1 MTIFYPVGSLISSRN
16 TSSGSYVQTTISTNP
31 NTILYMDSSSTISS
45 ISASTLDL
53 NVSTASWAALALTAS
68 YAPSSPSISS
78 SYANQA
84 SSMSISSNDTLGTLY
99 YLMLATG
106 SSGQSPVYVD
116 TVDLIYNQATSVVTL
131 TNLSASA
138 TVISGSATK
147 NPLSV
152 IGNNNSYCEITNQ
165 NVSSGNVASSDIVA
179 TADIGNDSSYY
190 IDFGINSSM
199 YNTAQVGNALD
210 SYLYATGSNS
220 SSLYIGHTDV
230 SGSVHIFAGGV
241 VNTGSGIIIS
251 GQTISTNLPLIA
263 SAFIVSSSNTLQP
276 IFVSSNLNNELE
288 AIVQNY
294 STGTTASS
302 DFVAVNASGSY
313 LTANYVDLGI
323 NGPGYGIPQ
332 FIGGPNDAYL
342 FTTGSNFY
350 IGNITPNQSLSLFSG
365 GTLTT
370 ASLTI
375 AGTGN
380 VGINITNPIN
390 ALDVVGNISCSVI
403 TASAI
408 VGVNLVTNALS
419 IAYAVALG

>member
-45 ISASTLDL
+45 ISASTLNL

-68 YAPSSPSISS
+68 YAPGSPSISS

-138 TVISGSATK
+138 TAISGSSTI

-179 TADIGNDSSYY
+179 TADIGNDNSYY

-199 YNTAQVGNALD
+199 YNTAQIGNALD

-241 VNTGSGIIIS
+241 VNTGSGIILY
-251 GQTISTNLPLIA
+251 N
-263 SAFIVSSSNTLQP
+263 
-276 IFVSSNLNNELE
+276 
-288 AIVQNY
+288 
-294 STGTTASS
+294 
-302 DFVAVNASGSY
+302 
-313 LTANYVDLGI
+313 
-323 NGPGYGIPQ
+323 Q
-332 FIGGPNDAYL
+332 FL
-342 FTTGSNFY
+342 
-350 IGNITPNQSLSLFSG
+350 
-365 GTLTT
+365 
-370 ASLTI
+370 
-375 AGTGN
+375 
-380 VGINITNPIN
+380 
-390 ALDVVGNISCSVI
+390 
-403 TASAI
+403 
-408 VGVNLVTNALS
+408 
-419 IAYAVALG
+419 

>member
-1 MTIFYPVGSLISSRN
+1 MMTNCAV
-16 TSSGSYVQTTISTNP
+16 
-31 NTILYMDSSSTISS
+31 
-45 ISASTLDL
+45 
-53 NVSTASWAALALTAS
+53 
-68 YAPSSPSISS
+68 
-78 SYANQA
+78 
-84 SSMSISSNDTLGTLY
+84 
-99 YLMLATG
+99 
-106 SSGQSPVYVD
+106 
-116 TVDLIYNQATSVVTL
+116 
-131 TNLSASA
+131 
-138 TVISGSATK
+138 
-147 NPLSV
+147 
-152 IGNNNSYCEITNQ
+152 NNSSKVAVTSTSEKMVETTVPETTTTTTNI
-165 NVSSGNVASSDIVA
+165 VSYED
-179 TADIGNDSSYY
+179 
-190 IDFGINSSM
+190 
-199 YNTAQVGNALD
+199 YNT
-210 SYLYATGSNS
+210 
-220 SSLYIGHTDV
+220 
-230 SGSVHIFAGGV
+230 
-241 VNTGSGIIIS
+241 
-251 GQTISTNLPLIA
+251 TNLPLIA

-408 VGVNLVTNALS
+408 VGISIVTPALS